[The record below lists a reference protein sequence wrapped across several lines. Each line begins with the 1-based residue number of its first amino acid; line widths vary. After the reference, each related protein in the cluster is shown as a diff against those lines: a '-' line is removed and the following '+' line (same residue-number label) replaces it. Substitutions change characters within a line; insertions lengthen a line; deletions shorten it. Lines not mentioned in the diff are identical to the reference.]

1 MQVLYSLLGAVVNV
15 GTVILGASI
24 GLLVKKGIPERLQN
38 VIMQAVALA
47 VLFIGIKGFSD
58 SNNTMVLIL
67 SMVIGTVVGTLIN
80 LDGMINKVA
89 LKIEDKFS
97 KKSGFASG
105 FVSST
110 LLFCTGGM
118 TVFGA
123 LNSGLSGDHTV
134 QFSKA
139 VLDLITSTIL
149 ASSMGYGVLFA
160 FVPLFIY
167 QGGITLLAGVL
178 SPLLST
184 VIIGEMSAVGS
195 VLIVALSLN
204 MLKLTDIK
212 IMNMIPAIFLPIL
225 LYQIP
230 FFA

>member
-118 TVFGA
+118 TVVGA

>member
-1 MQVLYSLLGAVVNV
+1 MQTLYSLLGALVNV

-24 GLLVKKGIPERLQN
+24 GLLLKKGIPERLQN

-47 VLFIGIKGFSD
+47 VMFIGIKGFSD

-67 SMVIGTVVGTLIN
+67 SMVIGTVVGTLLN
-80 LDGMINKVA
+80 LDGLINKLA
-89 LKIEDKFS
+89 LKIENKFS
-97 KKSGFASG
+97 KKGGFASG

-118 TVFGA
+118 TVVGA
-123 LNSGLSGDHTV
+123 LNSGLSLDHTV

-160 FVPLFIY
+160 FIPLFIY

-178 SPLLST
+178 SPLLSQM
-184 VIIGEMSAVGS
+184 IIGEMSAVGS

-212 IMNMIPAIFLPIL
+212 VMNMIPAIFMPII

>member
-1 MQVLYSLLGAVVNV
+1 MQVLYSLLGTLVNV
-15 GTVILGASI
+15 GTVILGASV
-24 GLLVKKGIPERLQN
+24 GLLVKKGIPEGLQK
-38 VIMQAVALA
+38 VLMQEVALS
-47 VLFIGIKGFSD
+47 VLFIGVTGFSD

-80 LDGMINKVA
+80 LDGLINKLA
-89 LKIEDKFS
+89 LKVENKFS
-97 KKSGFASG
+97 KKQGFASG

-118 TVFGA
+118 TVVGA
-123 LNSGLSGDHTV
+123 LNSGLSCDHTV
-134 QFSKA
+134 QISKA

-149 ASSMGYGVLFA
+149 ASSMGYGVWFS
-160 FVPLFIY
+160 FIPLFIY

-225 LYQIP
+225 IYQIP

>member
-1 MQVLYSLLGAVVNV
+1 MQTLYSLLGALVNV

-24 GLLVKKGIPERLQN
+24 GLLLKKGIPERLQN

-47 VLFIGIKGFSD
+47 VMFIGIKGFSD

-67 SMVIGTVVGTLIN
+67 SMVIGTVVGTLLN
-80 LDGMINKVA
+80 LDGLINKLA
-89 LKIEDKFS
+89 LKIENKFS
-97 KKSGFASG
+97 KKGGFASG

-118 TVFGA
+118 TVVGA
-123 LNSGLSGDHTV
+123 LNSGLSLDHTV

-160 FVPLFIY
+160 FIPLFIY

-178 SPLLST
+178 SPLLSQM
-184 VIIGEMSAVGS
+184 IIGEMSAVGS

-212 IMNMIPAIFLPIL
+212 VMNMIPAIFLPII

>member
-1 MQVLYSLLGAVVNV
+1 MQVLYSLIGSLVNV
-15 GTVILGASI
+15 GTVILGASV
-24 GLLVKKGIPERLQN
+24 GLLLKKGIPQRLQGA
-38 VIMQAVALA
+38 IMQAVALS
-47 VLFIGIKGFSD
+47 VMFIGITGFSD
-58 SNNTMVLIL
+58 SHNTIVLIL
-67 SMVIGTVVGTLIN
+67 SVVIGTAIGTLIN
-80 LDGMINKVA
+80 LDKLINKLA
-89 LKIEDKFS
+89 IKIENRFS
-97 KKSGFASG
+97 KKGGFAEG
-105 FVSST
+105 FISST

-118 TVFGA
+118 TVVGA
-123 LNSGLSGDHTV
+123 LNSGMSLDHTV

-139 VLDLITSTIL
+139 LLDLITSTIL
-149 ASSMGYGVLFA
+149 ASSLGYGVLFA

-178 SPLLST
+178 APLLSE
-184 VIIGEMSAVGS
+184 VIIGEISAVGS

-212 IMNMIPAIFLPIL
+212 VMNMIPAIFVPIL

>member
-1 MQVLYSLLGAVVNV
+1 MHVLYSLLGAFVNV
-15 GTVILGASI
+15 GTVILGASV
-24 GLLVKKGIPERLQN
+24 GLLLKKGIPERLQN

-47 VLFIGIKGFSD
+47 VMFIGIKGFSD

-67 SMVIGTVVGTLIN
+67 SMVIGTVVGTLLN
-80 LDGMINKVA
+80 LDGLINKLA
-89 LKIEDKFS
+89 LKIENKFS
-97 KKSGFASG
+97 KKGGFASG

-118 TVFGA
+118 TVVGA
-123 LNSGLSGDHTV
+123 LNSGLSLDHTV

-160 FVPLFIY
+160 FIPLFIY

-178 SPLLST
+178 SPLLSQI
-184 VIIGEMSAVGS
+184 IIGEMSAVGS

-204 MLKLTDIK
+204 MLKITDIK
-212 IMNMIPAIFLPIL
+212 IMNMIPAIFLPII

>member
-97 KKSGFASG
+97 KKGGFASG

-118 TVFGA
+118 TVVGA

>member
-1 MQVLYSLLGAVVNV
+1 MQTLLSLVGSLVNV

-24 GLLVKKGIPERLQN
+24 GLLLKKGIPQRLQGA
-38 VIMQAVALA
+38 IMSAVALS
-47 VLFIGIKGFSD
+47 VLFIGIKGFND
-58 SNNTMVLIL
+58 SHNTIVLIL
-67 SMVIGTVVGTLIN
+67 SMVIGTIIGTLIN
-80 LDGMINKVA
+80 IDKLINKLA
-89 LKIEDKFS
+89 TRIENKFS
-97 KKSGFASG
+97 KKGGFAEG

-118 TVFGA
+118 TVVGA
-123 LNSGLSGDHTV
+123 LNSGLTLDHTV

-160 FVPLFIY
+160 FAPLFIY
-167 QGGITLLAGVL
+167 QGGITLLANVL
-178 SPLLST
+178 SPLLSQ

-195 VLIVALSLN
+195 VLIVALGLN

-212 IMNMIPAIFLPIL
+212 IMNMFPAIFIPIL

>member
-15 GTVILGASI
+15 GTVILGATV
-24 GLLVKKGIPERLQN
+24 GLLVKKGFPERLQN

-67 SMVIGTVVGTLIN
+67 SMVIGTVIGTLIN
-80 LDGMINKVA
+80 LDGLINKLA
-89 LKIEDKFS
+89 LKIENKFS
-97 KKSGFASG
+97 KNGGFASG

-118 TVFGA
+118 TVVGA

-160 FVPLFIY
+160 FVPLFVY
-167 QGGITLLAGVL
+167 QGGITLLASVL

>member
-1 MQVLYSLLGAVVNV
+1 MQILFSLVGSLVNV
-15 GTVILGASI
+15 GTVIMGATM
-24 GLLVKKGIPERLQN
+24 GLLLKKGIPERLQK
-38 VIMQAVALA
+38 VIMQAVALS

-80 LDGMINKVA
+80 LDGLINRLA
-89 LKIEDKFS
+89 LKIENKFS
-97 KKSGFASG
+97 KKEGFASG

-118 TVFGA
+118 TVVGA
-123 LNSGLSGDHTV
+123 LNSGLSCDHTV

-149 ASSMGYGVLFA
+149 ASSMGYGVLFS

-178 SPLLST
+178 SPLLSEI
-184 VIIGEMSAVGS
+184 IIGEMSAVGS

>member
-97 KKSGFASG
+97 KKGGFASG
-105 FVSST
+105 FVTST

-118 TVFGA
+118 TVVGA

>member
-1 MQVLYSLLGAVVNV
+1 MQVLYSLLGALVNV
-15 GTVILGASI
+15 GTVILGASV

-47 VLFIGIKGFSD
+47 VMFIGIKGFSD

-67 SMVIGTVVGTLIN
+67 SMVIGTVVGTLLN
-80 LDGMINKVA
+80 LDGLINKLA
-89 LKIEDKFS
+89 LKIENKFS
-97 KKSGFASG
+97 KKGGFASG

-118 TVFGA
+118 TVVGA
-123 LNSGLSGDHTV
+123 LNSGLSLDHTV

-160 FVPLFIY
+160 FIPLFIY

-178 SPLLST
+178 SPLLSQI
-184 VIIGEMSAVGS
+184 IIGEMSAVGS

-212 IMNMIPAIFLPIL
+212 VMNMIPAIFLPII